1 MTGPV
6 IVNRQRRYRIP
17 VARMQ
22 RFANTLARRLR
33 IEHLEF
39 ILVLSNDRAI
49 RRLNRNFRQKDRST
63 DILSFPAQD
72 PVPAGADLD
81 NPYLGDMI
89 LSVETARRQ
98 AFDRNHTLEREL
110 CLLMIHGLLHLLGYN
125 HEADRGEMRRME
137 LRLQK
142 ELL

>member
-17 VARMQ
+17 VPRMQ

-39 ILVLSNDRAI
+39 SLVLSNDRAI

>member
-6 IVNRQRRYRIP
+6 IVNRQRCYRIP

-22 RFANTLARRLR
+22 RFANALARRLR
-33 IEHLEF
+33 IQHLEF
-39 ILVLSNDRAI
+39 SLVLTNDRAI
-49 RRLNRNFRQKDRST
+49 RRLNRSFRHKDSST

-72 PVPAGADLD
+72 PVPTGADLD

-89 LSVETARRQ
+89 VSVETARRQ
-98 AFDRNHTLEREL
+98 AFDGNHTLEREL

-125 HEADRGEMRRME
+125 HEADRGEMRGME

>member
-6 IVNRQRRYRIP
+6 IVNRQRRYRIS

-39 ILVLSNDRAI
+39 SLVLTNDRAI
-49 RRLNRNFRQKDRST
+49 RRLNHIFRHKNRST
-63 DILSFPAQD
+63 DILSFPAS
-72 PVPAGADLD
+72 ASTAANLD

-89 LSVETARRQ
+89 VSVETARRQ
-98 AFDRNHTLEREL
+98 AFGRNHTLEREL

-125 HEADRGEMRRME
+125 HEVDRGEMRRME

>member
-6 IVNRQRRYRIP
+6 IVNRQRRYRIS

-39 ILVLSNDRAI
+39 SLVLTNDRAI
-49 RRLNRNFRQKDRST
+49 RRLNHIFRHKNRST
-63 DILSFPAQD
+63 DILSFPVSAST
-72 PVPAGADLD
+72 PANLD

-89 LSVETARRQ
+89 VSVETARRQ
-98 AFDRNHTLEREL
+98 AFGRNHTLEREL

-125 HEADRGEMRRME
+125 HEVDRGEMRRME

>member
-22 RFANTLARRLR
+22 RFANALARRLR
-33 IEHLEF
+33 IQHLAF
-39 ILVLSNDRAI
+39 SLVLTNDRAI
-49 RRLNRNFRQKDRST
+49 RRLNHIFRHKNRST
-63 DILSFPAQD
+63 DILSFPAHD
-72 PVPAGADLD
+72 SASKAANLD

-89 LSVETARRQ
+89 VSVETARRQ
-98 AFDRNHTLEREL
+98 AFGRNHTLEREL

-125 HEADRGEMRRME
+125 HAVDRGEMRRME

>member
-17 VARMQ
+17 VVRMQ

-39 ILVLSNDRAI
+39 SLVLSNDRAI

-81 NPYLGDMI
+81 NPYL
-89 LSVETARRQ
+89 VRRNGAQ
-98 AFDRNHTLEREL
+98 TGFRQKSHVGKRALPSD
-110 CLLMIHGLLHLLGYN
+110 
-125 HEADRGEMRRME
+125 DS
-137 LRLQK
+137 RLAASPWLQP
-142 ELL
+142 

>member
-39 ILVLSNDRAI
+39 SLVLSNDRAI

-125 HEADRGEMRRME
+125 HEVDRGEMRRME